1 MRRALLLLTLV
12 LLLVPSYAQQR
23 RKATARQSVATAK
36 KTTKRKVNA
45 SRGKAAKKKIAS
57 AKSAVGGTTQIKNL
71 EQERKRVQQQIRE
84 HERRLKNNE
93 RDVKNRLNNLLVIN
107 HEIEGK
113 RKTIDTIRH
122 ALSEL
127 DMRLLLIDHQLRVLN
142 AQLADCKRRY
152 IQSMRYMHRNR
163 SVQNKLMFI
172 FSADNFTQMYRRMRF
187 MREYATYQRAQGEEL
202 KTKQAEIKQK
212 HNELSEAKRQQA
224 RLLSKGE
231 QERRNLETKQA
242 EQQTVVASLQKQ
254 QKTIQ
259 SLIEKQRQRDAALNA
274 QIDRLIAEE
283 VERAKA
289 RAAAEAKRKAE
300 AEAARKRAA
309 ELARKKAAAEAAA
322 RENAR
327 RIAEAKAREERLKAE
342 AAAAKSRKER
352 AAAEAAARKAEAERR
367 EAERRAA
374 TEARE
379 RDREVAE
386 AKKEH
391 EEAMTMSS
399 DDRRIT
405 GNFESNRGRLPM
417 PVAGPY
423 RIVSRFGEYNV
434 EGLNNVRLDN
444 KGINIQT
451 QPGAQVRSVFDG
463 EVTRVFSF
471 GGTAVVMVRHGNYIS
486 VYCNLGSISVH
497 QGQQVSTR
505 QPLGTVGADHILQFQ
520 LRREK
525 AKLNPETW
533 LGR

>member
-1 MRRALLLLTLV
+1 MRRALLLLTLM

-45 SRGKAAKKKIAS
+45 SRGKTAAKKKTS

-84 HERRLKNNE
+84 HERQLKNNE
-93 RDVKNRLNNLLVIN
+93 RDVKNRLNNLFAIN

-259 SLIEKQRQRDAALNA
+259 SLIEKQRQRDAALNV

-289 RAAAEAKRKAE
+289 RAAAEAK
-300 AEAARKRAA
+300 
-309 ELARKKAAAEAAA
+309 
-322 RENAR
+322 
-327 RIAEAKAREERLKAE
+327 
-342 AAAAKSRKER
+342 
-352 AAAEAAARKAEAERR
+352 RKAEAERR